1 MSSRPHNCHITLT
14 RGFHWVL
21 TICRTQ
27 VRCAYHGK
35 LATRVQMPDHG
46 NTNSNVVVRRNVA
59 SLDSIIAKATEL
71 VLASSYLTLAI
82 GAFLHHRE
90 TPRNARVVDRKILK
104 SLKGRNLPTVW
115 TLHKAFANLSDDLR
129 QQGLPLII
137 DPMVLQTFLKMV
149 RLQLPKRLATNRSAV
164 LAIVSAA
171 GFEPASLDII
181 QRTFHAIWSFSA
193 S

>member
-1 MSSRPHNCHITLT
+1 M
-14 RGFHWVL
+14 
-21 TICRTQ
+21 
-27 VRCAYHGK
+27 
-35 LATRVQMPDHG
+35 
-46 NTNSNVVVRRNVA
+46 
-59 SLDSIIAKATEL
+59 
-71 VLASSYLTLAI
+71 
-82 GAFLHHRE
+82 
-90 TPRNARVVDRKILK
+90 VVDRKILK

-115 TLHKAFANLSDDLR
+115 SPERTLHKAFANLSDDLR

-149 RLQLPKRLATNRSAV
+149 RRQLPKRLATNRSAV

-171 GFEPASLDII
+171 GFEPASLDIRI